1 MPEKKRK
8 SNSSEDCPEGMFTI
22 ITDPLERL
30 KLLARRFPELA
41 EKYGPALEE
50 AARHVEEE
58 KSQAEDDQAK
68 GEIPAEE

>member
-8 SNSSEDCPEGMFTI
+8 PNFAEDYQEGMFRV
-22 ITDPLERL
+22 ITDPRERL

-50 AARHVEEE
+50 AARHAEEE
-58 KSQAEDDQAK
+58 KRQAEEDQ
-68 GEIPAEE
+68 EDEEHSAEG